1 VSIRFRTARQSG
13 PPKDYRKWKSG
24 KTRWLFLVALLSSLE
39 NKKGTLDRDYQRGVF
54 DGRFLDSEGYRRRRK
69 EGGIREASRI

>member
-1 VSIRFRTARQSG
+1 MPGKINREYSLSNWRQSG

-54 DGRFLDSEGYRRRRK
+54 NGRFLDQRRH
-69 EGGIREASRI
+69 S